1 MKYRQNMGGF
11 VMLYAILVSTVILVI
26 GLSLLGI
33 LIEQIPLSGIERES
47 SLSFY
52 AADSGMECALYGDS
66 DAVTPSLGA
75 FHDAPASV
83 RCNGGSLDNLFPIP
97 PPVAVS
103 CPPTVGGSC
112 HLHTYDFDVTFP
124 SEGTCVSVT
133 VTKVM
138 KDEDLSAVPPVLEEA
153 VTTNI
158 QSRGYNTVCPPAASA
173 KPWRL
178 ERGIK
183 VDY

>member
-75 FHDAPASV
+75 FHDAP
-83 RCNGGSLDNLFPIP
+83 
-97 PPVAVS
+97 
-103 CPPTVGGSC
+103 VGGSC